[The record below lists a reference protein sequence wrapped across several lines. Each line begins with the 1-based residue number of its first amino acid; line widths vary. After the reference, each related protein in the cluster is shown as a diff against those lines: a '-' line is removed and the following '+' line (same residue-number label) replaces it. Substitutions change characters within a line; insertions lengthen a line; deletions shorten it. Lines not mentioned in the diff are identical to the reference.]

1 MIKCSNSMMKY
12 TGYLHF
18 IALAVAIFGTIKQID
33 DVKSDKPSSVWL
45 SLSLAIML
53 ILRIPNQI
61 CVATRESHGWYSVLG
76 TVIGAISFLYLT
88 YVTYEHVNKKN

>member
-1 MIKCSNSMMKY
+1 MKCTPKMRKY

-18 IALAVAIFGTIKQID
+18 IALAVAGWGTSKQIED
-33 DVKSDKPSSVWL
+33 IKSGKPTSIWL

-61 CVATRESHGWYSVLG
+61 CVATKESHGWYSVLG
-76 TVIGAISFLYLT
+76 TSMGALSFLYLT
-88 YVTYEHVNKKN
+88 YETYKYKQEKKN